1 MGATKG
7 LTFCNTNANTFTI
20 LIQFD
25 MNSDASYEL
34 KPNTSVGTDM
44 IKNKTNT
51 ENTTQIRQYK
61 YKGREIRWR
70 AQEPRFC
77 PCWAINSNLKSTVSW
92 LGLYE
97 TTKNREEICKHANQF
112 QPQVSGQLWLYE
124 TREKKPRKEMC
135 KHTNQFQPP
144 CCFKSVVSG
153 WGHNKNTEAPI

>member
-1 MGATKG
+1 M
-7 LTFCNTNANTFTI
+7 
-20 LIQFD
+20 IQ
-25 MNSDASYEL
+25 
-34 KPNTSVGTDM
+34 
-44 IKNKTNT
+44 NKTNT

-77 PCWAINSNLKSTVSW
+77 PCWAINSSLKSAGALWDEINTQGDRYVNIQINSSLKSVFSW

-112 QPQVSGQLWLYE
+112 QPQVSGQLGLYE
-124 TREKKPRKEMC
+124 TREKKRRKEMC
-135 KHTNQFQPP
+135 KHTNQVQPP